1 LVNMTRS
8 STPSPSRPRG
18 FTLLEL
24 LVGTVVTSIILSAV
38 AVAVMGVQASY
49 QSESRITTA
58 VEGLRTGT
66 NFIEQRL
73 RLAGYGVD
81 PRFAFD
87 FKTAVLPS
95 NKKANHVITLA
106 AGVPPAITDDLAFRY
121 RDPAWM
127 RRGTWS
133 EGLNLADGAT
143 FGMSFP
149 KGQRFIISC
158 EGGKNQL
165 VVKAGAGGVSKDA
178 KTSSNFEV
186 DAALSTIP
194 VDDGCLTKEG
204 RAAPFILL
212 LHELR
217 IRVVALEGRPFLM
230 AFQGIDELDMSTA
243 VPLMADVESFQVAY
257 VMNRP
262 PPTGTNSGIDPV
274 DKASPVAN
282 WVLGD
287 VGSADTNRFPDPAV
301 RPEPVYR
308 LPYDD
313 VARFNRHPAN
323 IRAVRVSIGVR
334 STSPEPNGRR
344 AFPRVDLEDSAEG
357 KPADGYYRTNI
368 STTVRV
374 PNLMSRSA
382 FNPPVDDS
390 VAGLNA
396 WGG

>member
-1 LVNMTRS
+1 MTLS
-8 STPSPSRPRG
+8 SSPPGSTPRG

-24 LVGTVVTSIILSAV
+24 MVGTVVTSIILSAV
-38 AVAVMGVQASY
+38 AVSVMGVQASY
-49 QSESRITTA
+49 QAESRITVA

-87 FKTAVLPS
+87 FGTAVLPS
-95 NKKANHVITLA
+95 NNKANQVLTLGT
-106 AGVPPAITDDLAFRY
+106 GVPTAITDDLAFRY
-121 RDPAWM
+121 RDPSWM
-127 RRGTWS
+127 RRGTYS
-133 EGLNLADGAT
+133 GGINLADGAT
-143 FGMSFP
+143 FGMTFP
-149 KGQRFIISC
+149 KGQRFIVSC
-158 EGGKNQL
+158 EGGKSNL
-165 VVKAGAGGVSKDA
+165 VVKAGAGGVPKEA
-178 KTSSNFEV
+178 TSSANFTV
-186 DAALSTIP
+186 DATLSTIP
-194 VDDGCLTKEG
+194 ADDGCLTKVG

-212 LHELR
+212 LHEVRVR
-217 IRVVALEGRPFLM
+217 IVPLEGRPFLM
-230 AFQGIDELDMSTA
+230 AFQGIDELDMTTA

-262 PPTGTNSGIDPV
+262 PPTGTNAALLAV
-274 DKASPVAN
+274 DSASPVSN

-287 VGSADTNRFPDPAV
+287 VGSADVDRFPNPAI
-301 RPEPVYR
+301 RPEPVYK

-313 VARFNRHPAN
+313 PARFNKHPAN

-344 AFPRVDLEDSAEG
+344 AFARVDLEDSGEAR
-357 KPADGYYRTNI
+357 PADGYYRTNM

-382 FNPPVDDS
+382 FNPPVDELIP
-390 VAGLNA
+390 GLNA